1 MYRYQI
7 YGLTIFSQLQ
17 CPLLFSA
24 SSNADATIVMG
35 TVPADCL
42 PEGSRKGAH
51 FLGGDQ
57 VLLVIEG
64 VAKYLISA
72 GNEVL
77 IEPFPDAR
85 QDMVRLYLLGSV
97 LGILLHQRGI
107 LPLHGCGIIH
117 NDRAILFLGDTG
129 IGKSTLAEAFRR
141 KGYKLLT
148 DDVSALAIGADG
160 GVDVFPAY
168 PKINLTEESTDRFD
182 IRVEGLPAAHPKK
195 KKYCVPVE
203 GGFSAA
209 PHPLARIYVLHRS
222 NDRTIRLETP
232 GKIAAIPFL
241 THNTYRPQALA
252 RMGLQQRHLDQCARI
267 ADNYPVR
274 LLTRP
279 DDLGRLAELTD
290 LLENDF
296 R

>member
-1 MYRYQI
+1 MYLYRI
-7 YGLTIFSQLQ
+7 YGLTVFSQLE
-17 CPLLFSA
+17 CPLLLSDG
-24 SSNADATIVMG
+24 SNADATILMG
-35 TVPADCL
+35 TIPASCL
-42 PEGSRKGAH
+42 PEGMHKGAH
-51 FLGGDQ
+51 FLGGDK
-57 VLLVIEG
+57 VLLVIDG

-85 QDMVRLYLLGSV
+85 QDMVRLFLLGSA
-97 LGILLHQRGI
+97 LGILLHQRGV

-117 NDRAILFLGDTG
+117 DGRAILFLGDTG

-148 DDVSALAIGADG
+148 DDVSALSFAEDDG
-160 GVDVFPAY
+160 IHVFPAY
-168 PKINLTEESTDRFD
+168 PKINLTEESANRFD
-182 IRVEGLPAAHPKK
+182 IQVAGLPAAHPRK
-195 KKYCVPVE
+195 KKYCVPVDDS
-203 GGFSAA
+203 FSAT
-209 PHPLARIYVLHRS
+209 PHPLARIYILHRGK
-222 NDRTIRLETP
+222 DQTIRLETP
-232 GKIAAIPFL
+232 SKIAAIPFL
-241 THNTYRPQALA
+241 THNTYRPQALT
-252 RMGLQQRHLDQCARI
+252 RMGHHQRHIEQCARI

-279 DDLGRLAELTD
+279 DDLSRLAELTD